1 MEWLQNLLSQETIIL
16 FLCITSMI
24 GVFVFAARRAHLNHL
39 KRMKEI
45 EKTFNPH
52 ENAPLR

>member
-24 GVFVFAARRAHLNHL
+24 GVFVFAARRAHLHHL